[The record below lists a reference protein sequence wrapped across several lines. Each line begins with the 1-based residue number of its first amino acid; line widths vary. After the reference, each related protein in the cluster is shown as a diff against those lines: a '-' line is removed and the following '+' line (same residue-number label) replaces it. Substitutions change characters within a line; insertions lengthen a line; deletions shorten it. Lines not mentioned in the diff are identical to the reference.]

1 MEGLLT
7 STSFAWHRLPFP
19 GADDDMAREKRMF
32 KLLLE
37 TSARITRIIGNDGHL
52 EIAQASEFRH

>member
-7 STSFAWHRLPFP
+7 STSFAWYRLPFP
-19 GADDDMAREKRMF
+19 GVDDDIEREKRMF

-37 TSARITRIIGNDGHL
+37 TSVRITIDMRVCGRKIS
-52 EIAQASEFRH
+52 AQAP